1 MSADL
6 ATMLT
11 IDHDG
16 AEPPFEQ
23 VRAGV
28 IELIARRELLV
39 GERIPTVRR
48 LAADLG
54 LAANTVARSYRE
66 LEAAGVI
73 ETRGRHGSFIKSS
86 RDATLDRA
94 QQATVEHVR
103 SLRDLGIDDAT
114 IVTLVTQA
122 TRLG

>member
-1 MSADL
+1 MSTL
-6 ATMLT
+6 LT
-11 IDHDG
+11 IDPDG

-23 VRAGV
+23 VRNGV
-28 IELIARRELLV
+28 IELIGRGELLV

-73 ETRGRHGSFIKSS
+73 ETRGRHGSFIKSG

-103 SLRDLGIDDAT
+103 SLRDLGLDDAT

-122 TRLG
+122 THSG